1 MFGRFSF
8 TKTQTCLPK
17 PLPLSGV
24 VAQPPLFLL
33 LELRIIPNRLNRLC
47 FGGVFLCRQLFRM
60 VFYVGDQIVV
70 DILVSGVETAL
81 IDDFAAGAKTNQLGG
96 RFTTRIVIVEE
107 SMNRRMACE
116 KRKRFRKIDDRV

>member
-1 MFGRFSF
+1 
-8 TKTQTCLPK
+8 
-17 PLPLSGV
+17 
-24 VAQPPLFLL
+24 
-33 LELRIIPNRLNRLC
+33 
-47 FGGVFLCRQLFRM
+47 M

-81 IDDFAAGAKTNQLGG
+81 IDFAAGAKTNQLGG

>member
-1 MFGRFSF
+1 
-8 TKTQTCLPK
+8 
-17 PLPLSGV
+17 
-24 VAQPPLFLL
+24 
-33 LELRIIPNRLNRLC
+33 
-47 FGGVFLCRQLFRM
+47 M

-107 SMNRRMACE
+107 SMNRRMAVSYTHLTLPTS
-116 KRKRFRKIDDRV
+116 DLV

>member
-1 MFGRFSF
+1 
-8 TKTQTCLPK
+8 
-17 PLPLSGV
+17 
-24 VAQPPLFLL
+24 
-33 LELRIIPNRLNRLC
+33 
-47 FGGVFLCRQLFRM
+47 M

-81 IDDFAAGAKTNQLGG
+81 IDDFAAGAKMNQLGG
-96 RFTTRIVIVEE
+96 RFTTRIVNVEE

>member
-1 MFGRFSF
+1 
-8 TKTQTCLPK
+8 
-17 PLPLSGV
+17 
-24 VAQPPLFLL
+24 
-33 LELRIIPNRLNRLC
+33 
-47 FGGVFLCRQLFRM
+47 M

-96 RFTTRIVIVEE
+96 RFTTRTVIVEE

>member
-1 MFGRFSF
+1 
-8 TKTQTCLPK
+8 
-17 PLPLSGV
+17 
-24 VAQPPLFLL
+24 
-33 LELRIIPNRLNRLC
+33 
-47 FGGVFLCRQLFRM
+47 M